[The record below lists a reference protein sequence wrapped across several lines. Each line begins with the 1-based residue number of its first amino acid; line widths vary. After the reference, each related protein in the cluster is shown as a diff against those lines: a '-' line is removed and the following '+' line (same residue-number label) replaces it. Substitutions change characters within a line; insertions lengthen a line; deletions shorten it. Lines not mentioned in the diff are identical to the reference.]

1 MVETIA
7 PVVHGGRNRKYWTAL
22 ALHVLGATASG
33 ALFGGALA
41 LLGGLL
47 GAPWGSGVL
56 ITVAA
61 VSGLYAARELFGAP
75 IPLPDLDKQVPD
87 WWRTF
92 YSHNVAALL
101 YGLGLGVGFFTFLTF
116 GTYAAVAAGALVSG
130 DALTGAVLMGAF
142 GLVRSAA
149 VAVGAFPQDRYG
161 PETWPSEVVDRLGA
175 PELREKGR
183 LINGA
188 TLSLI
193 LAVAIAAAI

>member
-7 PVVHGGRNRKYWTAL
+7 PVVHGGRNRRYWTAL

-33 ALFGGALA
+33 ALFGAVLGLI
-41 LLGGLL
+41 GGLL
-47 GAPWGSGVL
+47 GAPW
-56 ITVAA
+56 TVAGPVTVA
-61 VSGLYAARELFGAP
+61 IVAALYAARELLGAP

-101 YGLGLGVGFFTFLTF
+101 YGFGLGVGFFTFLTF

-142 GLVRSAA
+142 GLVRSAS
-149 VAVGAFPQDRYG
+149 VVVGAFPPADQD
-161 PETWPSEVVDRLGA
+161 TLAWPSEVVDRLGA
-175 PELREKGR
+175 RSVRRPAGLA
-183 LINGA
+183 NGA
-188 TLSLI
+188 LLV
-193 LAVAIAAAI
+193 AVAAIASVAAL